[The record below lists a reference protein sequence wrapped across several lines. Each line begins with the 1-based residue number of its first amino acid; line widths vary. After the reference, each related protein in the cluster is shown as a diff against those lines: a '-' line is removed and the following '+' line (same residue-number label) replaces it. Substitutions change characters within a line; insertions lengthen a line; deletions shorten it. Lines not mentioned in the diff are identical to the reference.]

1 MTMRCV
7 AALVGAAIAALAVNS
22 ASAAVRI
29 SSDFGGQIGH
39 YLDRYTALRN
49 SGERVVIDGLC
60 LSACTLVLG
69 VVPRD
74 RICVTSRARLG
85 FHTAWRSG
93 DKSRND
99 ASGTQLLMETYPP
112 EIRNWIAQRGGLS
125 SQVKYLG
132 GRELAAMYQPC
143 K

>member
-7 AALVGAAIAALAVNS
+7 AALVGAAIAALAVS
-22 ASAAVRI
+22 PASAAVRI

-39 YLDRYTALRN
+39 YLDRYAALRN

-85 FHTAWRSG
+85 FHAAWRSG

-99 ASGTQLLMETYPP
+99 TSGTQLLMETYPQ

-125 SQVKYLG
+125 PQVKYLG